1 MKTGKDMSE
10 TIQHWLILL
19 ALLLVYLI
27 IGFLVGYKCGK
38 KPPQTIEKVKMDT
51 ITVYDTIFKEK
62 PIPKLVYKDRWDTVF
77 VHTIQN
83 DTVLAEV
90 KIERKVY
97 QEDSL
102 YYASV
107 SGFRASLDT
116 LIVFPKTTTITI
128 DRVKVVQPRKYSFG
142 VTAGPS
148 ALITPNGKI
157 HGGAG
162 ITAGLTIRL

>member
-1 MKTGKDMSE
+1 MSE
-10 TIQHWLILL
+10 TIRHWLILL
-19 ALLLVYLI
+19 ALLMVYLI
-27 IGFLVGYKCGK
+27 IGFLVGYKCGR
-38 KPPQTIEKVKMDT
+38 KPPQTIEKIKVDTLVRIDT
-51 ITVYDTIFKEK
+51 IVREK
-62 PIPKLVYKDRWDTVF
+62 PIPMLVYKDRWDTVE
-77 VHTIQN
+77 VQTIQH
-83 DTVLAEV
+83 DTILAEIP
-90 KIERKVY
+90 IERTVY

-128 DRVKVVQPRKYSFG
+128 DRFNFVKPRKCSFG

-148 ALITPNGKI
+148 ALITPNGKF

-162 ITAGLTIRL
+162 VTAGLTIRF